1 MTASNRYLVEPEEAV
16 VERVLDDITLLY
28 HRPSGQTHMVV
39 SPVPEILDALRS
51 DGAGD
56 AGAVHGRLAISYD
69 LGEADAAQ
77 AAIAQHLEEMAQL
90 GLVRRL

>member
-1 MTASNRYLVEPEEAV
+1 MTASDRYLAEPQEAV
-16 VERVLDDITLLY
+16 VERVLDDITLFY

-39 SPVPEILDALRS
+39 SPVPEILVALRV

-56 AGAVHGRLAISYD
+56 ARSVHGRLAQSYD
-69 LGEADAAQ
+69 LGEPDAAQ
-77 AAIAQHLEEMAQL
+77 AAIGRHLEEMAQL

>member
-1 MTASNRYLVEPEEAV
+1 MIASNRYLAEPEEAIV
-16 VERVLDDITLLY
+16 MRVLDDITLLY

-39 SPVPEILDALRS
+39 SPVPEILDALHR

-56 AGAVHGRLAISYD
+56 VGAVLARLALSYD
-69 LGEADAAQ
+69 LGEVDAARV
-77 AAIAQHLEEMAQL
+77 AIAAHLDEMAQL

>member
-1 MTASNRYLVEPEEAV
+1 MTASNRYLAEPEEAV

-39 SPVPEILDALRS
+39 SPVPEILVALRA

-56 AGAVHGRLAISYD
+56 ARSVHGRLVLSYD
-69 LGEADAAQ
+69 LGEAGAAQ
-77 AAIAQHLEEMAQL
+77 AAIAIHLEEMAQL